1 MFLPDDYV
9 WIEPV
14 IVAAIIVFA
23 VDLVGNSLA
32 YGGRLVNA
40 LATAAVFLVI
50 FAALAYF
57 GLGKLELSTD
67 AAELPSRFLP
77 GDLLWLEPVLIATGL
92 VFVVG
97 LVGNML
103 SFKNRLMNAL
113 VTAVIFLVVFGAV
126 TYFGYGSVEVDLPD
140 LPSVETPT
148 SE

>member
-1 MFLPDDYV
+1 MFLPDEFV

-57 GLGKLELSTD
+57 GLGKLEVSTD

-77 GDLLWLEPVLIATGL
+77 GDLG
-92 VFVVG
+92 G
-97 LVGNML
+97 ML
-103 SFKNRLMNAL
+103 KERQ
-113 VTAVIFLVVFGAV
+113 G
-126 TYFGYGSVEVDLPD
+126 G
-140 LPSVETPT
+140 
-148 SE
+148 